1 MEDFSVEALVGNIVQ
16 SFTHV
21 VLPDHRDLRTK
32 IESHEFV
39 LLKKQLT
46 PNPEDTAHPEHWAKV
61 LFTTADCAICEEV
74 EKTLGE
80 RRFQVRKIDLSE
92 WDSYFVEWIDNNSLC
107 SDIWR
112 RGATMYYR

>member
-21 VLPDHRDLRTK
+21 LLPDHRDLRTK

-39 LLKKQLT
+39 LLKIE
-46 PNPEDTAHPEHWAKV
+46 NPEDAAHPEHWAKV

-112 RGATMYYR
+112 CIYR

>member
-39 LLKKQLT
+39 LLKKQLKI
-46 PNPEDTAHPEHWAKV
+46 ESHWVKV
-61 LFTTADCAICEEV
+61 LFTTAEYAVCQEV
-74 EKTLGE
+74 EMTCTDEGTGT
-80 RRFQVRKIDLSE
+80 RFQVRKIDLSE

-112 RGATMYYR
+112 RGAYR